1 MTAENLKANSMD
13 KTAFTL
19 TIDDDNIAW
28 LAIDVPNEKM
38 NTLQAEF
45 ADQMKAIFN
54 QLDSKKS
61 QVKGLIV
68 HSLKPDNFIAGAD
81 VRMLEACQS
90 SLEAEQ
96 LATQGQQ
103 MFSRLAALPFTV
115 VAAIHGPCLG
125 GGLELALGCD
135 YRVCSDDAAT
145 KLGLPEVQ
153 LGLLPGSG
161 GTQRLPRLIGL
172 LNSLDMILTGKLLRA
187 KKAVK
192 LGLADACVPK
202 SILLEAAKDYIAK
215 SKRKVKID
223 LKEKLIANTKMGRKV
238 IFEQAAKKTKQKT
251 RGNYPATKAIL
262 NVIEYGLENGME
274 KGFAKEAHEFGRL
287 VMTPESQALRSI
299 FFATTEMKKDFGS
312 DAKPKTITSVA
323 VLGGGLMGAGISYV
337 SATKAKV
344 PVRIKDVSND
354 GILHAMSYS
363 YQLLGKLVKRRSLT
377 KAQLQQQMQSI
388 SGGTDFTGFAHKD
401 IVIEAVFEDL
411 SLKQS
416 MVKDVEDHAKKGVI
430 FASNT
435 SSLPI
440 GKIAQ
445 GAAHP
450 ENVIGLHYF
459 SPVDKMPLVEVIPHE
474 GTSDEVIATT
484 VKFARKQG
492 KTPIVVKDKAGFY
505 VNRILAPYM
514 NEAAR
519 VLLSGEPIEHIDK
532 ALLNFGF
539 PVGPIALLDEVGVDI
554 GAKITPILV
563 EELGERFSAPD
574 VFEIL
579 LKDNRKGRKSGKG
592 FYTYKG
598 KKKEV
603 DKSVYSLL
611 KLKPESILSEEV
623 VAMRCVLL
631 MLNEAVRALDDGIIA
646 SARDGDI
653 GAIFGIGFPPFL
665 GGPFKYIDKVG
676 AKKLVETMNEYA
688 GKYGSRF
695 APSDGLLT
703 RAGTGDKFY
712 PA

>member
-192 LGLADACVPK
+192 LGLADACVPE

-262 NVIEYGLENGME
+262 KVIEYGLENGME

-323 VLGGGLMGAGISYV
+323 VLGGGLMGAGIGYV

-363 YQLLGKLVKRRSLT
+363 YQLLSKLVKRRSLT

-401 IVIEAVFEDL
+401 MVIEAVFEDL
-411 SLKQS
+411 GLKQS

-445 GAAHP
+445 GATHP

>member
-192 LGLADACVPK
+192 LGLADACVPE

-262 NVIEYGLENGME
+262 KVIEYGLENGME

-312 DAKPKTITSVA
+312 DAKPKTITNVA
-323 VLGGGLMGAGISYV
+323 VLGGGLMGAGIGYV

-363 YQLLGKLVKRRSLT
+363 YQLLSKLVKRRSLT

-401 IVIEAVFEDL
+401 MVIEAVFEDL

-416 MVKDVEDHAKKGVI
+416 MVRDVEKHAKKGVI

-440 GKIAQ
+440 AKIAQ

>member
-45 ADQMKAIFN
+45 ADQMKAIFD

-90 SLEAEQ
+90 SLEAEE

-202 SILLEAAKDYIAK
+202 SILLEAAKEYIAK

-223 LKEKLIANTKMGRKV
+223 LKEKLIANTKLGRKV

-274 KGFAKEAHEFGRL
+274 KGFAREAHEFGRL

-323 VLGGGLMGAGISYV
+323 VLGGGLMGAGIGYV

-363 YQLLGKLVKRRSLT
+363 YQLLSKLVKRRSLT

-401 IVIEAVFEDL
+401 MVIEAVFEDL
-411 SLKQS
+411 GLKQS

-445 GAAHP
+445 GATHP